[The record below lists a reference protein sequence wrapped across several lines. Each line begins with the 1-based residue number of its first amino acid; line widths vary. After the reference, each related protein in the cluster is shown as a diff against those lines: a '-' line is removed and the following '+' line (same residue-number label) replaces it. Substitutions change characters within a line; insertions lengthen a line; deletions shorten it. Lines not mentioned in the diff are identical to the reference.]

1 MRKLAVVLAFAGLL
15 GFAPAPGSAADVPEL
30 PPLLTQ
36 VAPAPQS
43 PGWTAGRVVA
53 VGVGIVA
60 GVAVA
65 NATLPM
71 AWGMVTPVIGAV
83 AGGMIGN
90 WAYRKSTE
98 PTQAM
103 LRRPAS
109 IAAEAPSL
117 FQLASL
123 TIEAE

>member
-1 MRKLAVVLAFAGLL
+1 MRKLAVVLAVAGVL
-15 GFAPAPGSAADVPEL
+15 GFVPAPASADDLPEL

-36 VAPAPQS
+36 AAPMPQN

-71 AWGMVTPVIGAV
+71 TWGMATPILGAV
-83 AGGMIGN
+83 AGGVVGN

-98 PTQAM
+98 PPQAM

-109 IAAEAPSL
+109 MVAEAPSL
-117 FQLASL
+117 LQMASFA
-123 TIEAE
+123 AE

>member
-1 MRKLAVVLAFAGLL
+1 MRKMAVVLAVAGFL
-15 GFAPAPGSAADVPEL
+15 GFAPAPASADELPAL
-30 PPLLTQ
+30 PPLLAQ
-36 VAPAPQS
+36 AVPAPQN

-71 AWGMVTPVIGAV
+71 TWGMATPIIGAV
-83 AGGMIGN
+83 AGGMVGN

-98 PTQAM
+98 PPQAM

-109 IAAEAPSL
+109 LAAEAPSL
-117 FQLASL
+117 FQMASL
-123 TIEAE
+123 AAE

>member
-1 MRKLAVVLAFAGLL
+1 MRKLAVILAIAGFL
-15 GFAPAPGSAADVPEL
+15 GFAAAPVSAGDLPET
-30 PPLLTQ
+30 PLLVQ
-36 VAPAPQS
+36 AAPAPQA

-53 VGVGIVA
+53 VGVGVVA
-60 GVAVA
+60 GVALA

-71 AWGMVTPVIGAV
+71 TWGMVTPIIGAV
-83 AGGMIGN
+83 AGGMVGN

-98 PTQAM
+98 PPQAM

-109 IAAEAPSL
+109 MAAEAPSL

-123 TIEAE
+123 TAEAK